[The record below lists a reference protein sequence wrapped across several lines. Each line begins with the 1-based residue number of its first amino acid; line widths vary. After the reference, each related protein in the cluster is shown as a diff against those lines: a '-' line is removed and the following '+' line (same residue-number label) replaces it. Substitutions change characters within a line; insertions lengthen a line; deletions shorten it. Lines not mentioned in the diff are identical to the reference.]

1 MLRFIAYH
9 TGFTTTSL
17 IVSVAIHGAAVLALV
32 GVSSARSTSVSPV
45 AEIETQIFEVAFGP
59 LPETSPS
66 EINPAEVSPELLN
79 QIATPPEVVA
89 KEIAIEKTTTK
100 MVKKLVKQT
109 DPINKNSNL
118 DSVTGDNAKLLPTS
132 NTDKPESDL
141 PSTAI
146 SSSPQ
151 QLMNLSS
158 WINRHRFYPSDARR
172 KGEEGTVLMRISFSN
187 TGHLE
192 NYQVI
197 KSSGSNTLDR
207 AAAEILK
214 RSAPYPEELVAAFS
228 QAEVPL
234 VFSLRS

>member
-1 MLRFIAYH
+1 M
-9 TGFTTTSL
+9 
-17 IVSVAIHGAAVLALV
+17 
-32 GVSSARSTSVSPV
+32 
-45 AEIETQIFEVAFGP
+45 
-59 LPETSPS
+59 PETSPS
-66 EINPAEVSPELLN
+66 EINPAAINPAAINPTEVSPELLN
-79 QIATPPEVVA
+79 QSATPPEVVA
-89 KEIAIEKTTTK
+89 KEIAIEKPATK

-109 DPINKNSNL
+109 DPINKKTNL
-118 DSVTGDNAKLLPTS
+118 DSLTGDNGKVLPTS
-132 NTDKPESDL
+132 NTEKTDSDL
-141 PSTAI
+141 PSSDLPSSDLPSSAVP
-146 SSSPQ
+146 SSPQ

-187 TGHLE
+187 SGHLE